1 MVGLNRNP
9 DGKLRKYRFS
19 RVISDGNVIENGL
32 IAIKGEKIAEVG
44 TPEHSDFI
52 DYSDYIAVPGFID
65 IHTHGMKG
73 VDTYDL
79 DTRSLEAWSADVIKT
94 GVTGLIPSIVSAST
108 ERIVSFLNTVSAFP
122 NEFHPGNHAVILGG
136 RLEGPYINRERKG
149 AHDPAYIRNPRVAEY
164 ESLFSN
170 FSRVLKI
177 IDVAPEINGALEMI
191 KASGKSGIS
200 VSIGHTAA
208 DFPQSM
214 AAFEAGARLVT
225 HFYNA
230 MNPFHHRETG
240 LIGSGMLDERI
251 YIELICDLK
260 HVSREALKIAL
271 TMKTFDRVITV
282 TDSSPATLCQDGFY
296 KLGSLD
302 VEKKGDEC
310 VLKGTDTIA
319 GSVVTMDSEIRN
331 LRNMGYP
338 LELIVKTV
346 TSNPARLLGLR
357 NIGFLKPGYNAN
369 VVLLDRELKVK
380 YVILDGKMLDVA
392 EI

>member
-9 DGKLRKYRFS
+9 DKELKKYRFK

-32 IAIKGEKIAEVG
+32 IIIRGENIEEVG
-44 TPEHSDFI
+44 SSEHSDFV

-73 VDTYDL
+73 VDTYNL
-79 DTRSLEAWSADVIKT
+79 DSRSLETWSAELLKT
-94 GVTGLIPSIVSAST
+94 GVTGVIPSIVSAPA
-108 ERIVSFLNTVSAFP
+108 ERIVSFLNTITAFS
-122 NEFHPGNHAVILGG
+122 NGFHPGNHAVILGG

-149 AHDPAYIRNPRVAEY
+149 AHDPAYIRNPQVAEY
-164 ESLFSN
+164 ENLFNN
-170 FSRVLKI
+170 FSGVLKI
-177 IDVAPEINGALEMI
+177 MDVAPELNGALEMI
-191 KASGKSGIS
+191 KASRKSGIS
-200 VSIGHTAA
+200 ISIGHTAA
-208 DFPQSM
+208 DFLESM
-214 AAFEAGARLVT
+214 DAFEAGARLVT

-240 LIGSGMLDERI
+240 VIGSGMLDERI

-260 HVSREALKIAL
+260 HVSREALRIAL
-271 TMKTFDRVITV
+271 TMKTFDKVITV

-331 LRNMGYP
+331 LRNIGYP
-338 LELIVKTV
+338 LELIIKTV

-380 YVILDGKMLDVA
+380 YVILDGEVLDVA
-392 EI
+392 

>member
-9 DGKLRKYRFS
+9 DKELRKYRFK

-32 IAIKGEKIAEVG
+32 IIIRGENIEEVG
-44 TPEHSDFI
+44 SSEHSDFV

-79 DTRSLEAWSADVIKT
+79 DGQSLETWSAELLKT
-94 GVTGLIPSIVSAST
+94 GVTGVIPSIVSAPT
-108 ERIVSFLNTVSAFP
+108 ERIVSFLNAITAFS
-122 NEFHPGNHAVILGG
+122 NGFHPGNHAAILGG

-149 AHDPAYIRNPRVAEY
+149 AHDPAYIRNPQAAEY
-164 ESLFSN
+164 ENLFNN
-170 FSRVLKI
+170 FSGVLKI
-177 IDVAPEINGALEMI
+177 IDLAPEINGALEMI
-191 KASGKSGIS
+191 KASRKSGIS
-200 VSIGHTAA
+200 ISIGHTAA

-214 AAFEAGARLVT
+214 DAFEAGARLVT

-251 YIELICDLK
+251 YIELICDFK
-260 HVSREALKIAL
+260 HVSREALRIAL
-271 TMKTFDRVITV
+271 TMKTFDKVITV

-331 LRNMGYP
+331 LRNLGYP
-338 LELIVKTV
+338 LELIIKTV
-346 TSNPARLLGLR
+346 TSNPARLLGLK

-380 YVILDGKMLDVA
+380 YVILDGEVLDVA
-392 EI
+392 